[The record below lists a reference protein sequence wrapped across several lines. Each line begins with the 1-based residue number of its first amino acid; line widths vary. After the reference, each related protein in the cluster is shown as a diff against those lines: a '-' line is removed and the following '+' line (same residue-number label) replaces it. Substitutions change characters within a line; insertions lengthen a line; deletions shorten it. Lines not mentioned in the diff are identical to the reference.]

1 MNAILIF
8 PGLFNGIFVVKEYFF
23 DSNTLF
29 TGLSVGLM
37 IGFLYAVAIYTFVT
51 VYKRFKKSMFGN

>member
-8 PGLFNGIFVVKEYFF
+8 PGLFNGIFVVKEDFF

-29 TGLSVGLM
+29 TGLSMGLI

-51 VYKRFKKSMFGN
+51 VYKRF